1 MSFIRRGENV
11 SSEKENSFFKY
22 EIVGGPAFSVVKI
35 YLDQPGQQVRAEG
48 GAMVYMDGH
57 VQMETKSAG
66 GVMRGIKRKF
76 SGESMFQNFFSLLD
90 GAPPGMVAFAHG
102 APGDIVHFHLNKG
115 EEWTLSRDAYICGT
129 KSIAVTSK
137 LGGFKS
143 ILGGEGLVLTKIIAE
158 GEGDVWIGGYGF
170 VERHELEP
178 GQEFVCDNGV
188 MMAFQSH
195 MQHRVSKVGGTKSL
209 FLGGEGVV
217 IRYTGPGV
225 VYTQNREIGLLASL
239 LAPYMPVTR
248 G

>member
-1 MSFIRRGENV
+1 
-11 SSEKENSFFKY
+11 
-22 EIVGGPAFSVVKI
+22 
-35 YLDQPGQQVRAEG
+35 
-48 GAMVYMDGH
+48 MVYMDGH

-66 GVMRGIKRKF
+66 GVMRGIRRKF

-209 FLGGEGVV
+209 FLGGEGAV

>member
-1 MSFIRRGENV
+1 MSAD
-11 SSEKENSFFKY
+11 KEYSFLKY
-22 EIVGGPAFSVVKI
+22 EITGSPAFSVVKI
-35 YLDQPGQQVRAEG
+35 FLDQPGQQVRAEG

-57 VQMETKSAG
+57 VHMETKSSG
-66 GVMRGIKRKF
+66 GIMRGLKRKF
-76 SGESMFQNFFSLLD
+76 SGESMFQNFFSIQD
-90 GAPPGMVAFAHG
+90 GAPMGMVAFAHG
-102 APGDIVHFHLNKG
+102 APGDIVHFHLQKG

-129 KSIAVTSK
+129 TSIAVTSK

-143 ILGGEGLVLTKIIAE
+143 VLGGEGLVLTKIMAE

-170 VERHELEP
+170 VERHELAP

-195 MQHRVSKVGGTKSL
+195 MEHRVSKVGGKKSF
-209 FLGGEGVV
+209 FLGGEGIV
-217 IRYTGPGV
+217 IRYTGPGI

-239 LAPYMPVTR
+239 LAPYLPVTR